1 MANGILTV
9 TEVRKL
15 AKGRDGKH
23 RVAPSLY
30 LRVQGASCI
39 WSVRVMANGKA
50 REISLGPIQKLSLVE
65 AIAKAAELRVRA
77 RNGEEIITRGPT
89 ECEPETRETPGR
101 SDKFRDVAEQLIA
114 SMRAGWKNQEKH
126 GRQWANSLATY
137 AYPKLGD
144 MSVADITTHDVLDAL
159 TSEVEVRTTAG
170 RTKRGPFWSMKYETA
185 TRVRERIEAV
195 LSAAKARGL
204 RSGENPA
211 AWKDNLKALLPKID
225 ERGRVRHHPAMPW
238 KELPAFMTEL
248 KQRDSMSSRALQFTI
263 LSACRTNE
271 VTGARWT
278 EVDLTAGLWTIP
290 AIRMKTK
297 REHRVPLSAAA
308 VQLLAQIPSM
318 EDTDVVFWGGR
329 LRKPRDGVAAGA
341 VGPLSNMAMLELLR
355 GMRPRLTVHGFRSTF
370 RDWAA
375 EATSFP
381 AEVVEMALAHTIQN
395 QVEAAYR
402 RGDLLGKRRDLMQA
416 WADYA
421 LGATS
426 ATS

>member
-1 MANGILTV
+1 MANRILTV

-15 AKGRDGKH
+15 TKGGDGKH

-30 LRVQGASCI
+30 LRVQGGSCI
-39 WSVRVMANGKA
+39 WSVRVMASGKA
-50 REISLGPIQKLSLVE
+50 REISLGPIHDLPLVE

-77 RNGEEIITRGPT
+77 KNGEEIVTRT
-89 ECEPETRETPGR
+89 SAETGLGTSLR
-101 SDKFRDVAEQLIA
+101 SDKFRDVAEELIA
-114 SMRAGWKNQEKH
+114 SMREGWKNKEKH
-126 GRQWANSLATY
+126 SRQWASSLSTY

-144 MSVADITTHDVLDAL
+144 RSVADITTHDVLDVL
-159 TSEVEVRTTAG
+159 NVQVKVRKAG
-170 RTKRGPFWSMKYETA
+170 ATKHGTFWSLKHETA

-225 ERGRVRHHPAMPW
+225 ERGRVQHHPAMPW
-238 KELPAFMTEL
+238 KELPTFMAEL
-248 KQRDSMSSRALQFTI
+248 RQRDSISARALQFTI

-271 VTGARWT
+271 VIGARWT
-278 EVDLTAGLWTIP
+278 ELDLKANLWTIP
-290 AIRMKTK
+290 ATRMKTK
-297 REHRVPLSAAA
+297 REHRVPLSDAA
-308 VQLLAQIPSM
+308 VQLLARIPRM

-329 LRKPRDGVAAGA
+329 LRKPRDGIAAGA

-355 GMRPRLTVHGFRSTF
+355 GMRPSLTVHGFRSSF

-375 EATSFP
+375 EATSAP

-395 QVEAAYR
+395 EVEAAYR
-402 RGDLLGKRRDLMQA
+402 RGDLLEKRRDLMQA

-421 LGATS
+421 S
-426 ATS
+426 ATTPSTS

>member
-1 MANGILTV
+1 MGNGILTV

-15 AKGRDGKH
+15 AKGGDGKH
-23 RVAPSLY
+23 RIAPGLY
-30 LRVQGASCI
+30 LRVQGGSST
-39 WSVRVMANGKA
+39 WSVRVMAGGKA
-50 REISLGPIQKLSLVE
+50 REISLGPIQKLPLVE
-65 AIAKAAELRVRA
+65 AIAKAAALRVRA
-77 RNGEEIITRGPT
+77 KNGEEIVTRASPKS
-89 ECEPETRETPGR
+89 ELETPLR

-114 SMRAGWKNQEKH
+114 SMRAGWKNQDKH
-126 GRQWANSLATY
+126 GRQWTNSLATY

-159 TSEVEVRTTAG
+159 TSEVEVRTSAG

-238 KELPAFMTEL
+238 KELPAFMAEL
-248 KQRDSMSSRALQFTI
+248 RQRDSMSSKALQITI
-263 LSACRTNE
+263 LTACRTNE
-271 VTGARWT
+271 VIGARWT
-278 EVDLTAGLWTIP
+278 EVDLRAGLWTIP
-290 AIRMKTK
+290 ATRMKTK
-297 REHRVPLSAAA
+297 REHRVPLPSQA
-308 VQLLAQIPSM
+308 VQLLAQLPRMDGS
-318 EDTDVVFWGGR
+318 DVVFWGGR
-329 LRKPRDGVAAGA
+329 LRKARDGLPMGSTA
-341 VGPLSNMAMLELLR
+341 PLSNMAMLELLR
-355 GMRPRLTVHGFRSTF
+355 GMRPGLSLTVHGFRSAF

-381 AEVVEMALAHTIQN
+381 AEAVEMALAHTIQN

-402 RGDLLGKRRDLMQA
+402 RGDLLEKRRELMQA
-416 WADYA
+416 WATN
-421 LGATS
+421 LGS
-426 ATS
+426 